1 MEISSLRCFFR
12 PFLAA
17 AAICLMGITVP
28 AQAAPEQNQ
37 ADSGA
42 TAKGYVLKFGR
53 VSVNPRKDYP
63 KYKTLGDFLVKRLKD
78 AGVSDWEVV
87 FATTQEQMS
96 DYLRE
101 GKVDIVP
108 AAVYTGMML
117 KEQAGAELLLK
128 EWRNGMKSYQTFFV
142 TSKASDIN
150 DLSDLLGKTIAFE
163 TRHSTPS
170 YFVPRIVLESQGLP
184 LMDTN
189 DGGATPDQTQIGYL
203 FAKKEINI
211 VQSISSGRVHAGA
224 ISSRDWNNPKRVP
237 EGMKKELRVFHRTE
251 PFPRAVW
258 AVRSGLPESLKLS
271 IQDVLLAIESN
282 PSDIEELKR
291 YRGVTGYE
299 LLKEGELTWFHEQ
312 LRKHGDSL

>member
-1 MEISSLRCFFR
+1 MEISLLRRFYQ
-12 PFLAA
+12 PFLALA
-17 AAICLMGITVP
+17 TVCLMSIAIPV
-28 AQAAPEQNQ
+28 QAASEQNQ
-37 ADSGA
+37 TEPAA
-42 TAKGYVLKFGR
+42 MAKGYVLKFGR
-53 VSVNPRKDYP
+53 ISVNPRKDYP
-63 KYKTLGDFLVKRLKD
+63 KYKTLGDFLVKRLKE

-87 FATTQEQMS
+87 FATSQEQMS
-96 DYLRE
+96 DYIRE

-108 AAVYTGMML
+108 ASVYTGMVL

-142 TSKASDIN
+142 TSKASGIN

-184 LMDTN
+184 LMETN
-189 DGGATPDQTQIGYL
+189 DGDATPDQSQIGYL

-211 VQSISSGRVHAGA
+211 VQSIASGRVQAGA

-237 EGMKKELRVFHRTE
+237 EGVKKELRVFHRTE

-258 AVRSGLPESLKLS
+258 AVRSGLPEHLKLS
-271 IQDVLLAIESN
+271 IQNVLLAIESN